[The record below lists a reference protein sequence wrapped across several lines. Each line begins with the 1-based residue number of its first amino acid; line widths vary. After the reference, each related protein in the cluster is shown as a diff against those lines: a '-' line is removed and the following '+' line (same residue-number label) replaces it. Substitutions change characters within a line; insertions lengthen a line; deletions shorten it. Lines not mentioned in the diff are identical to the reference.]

1 MLPRIPLRKRQRGLA
16 MVETVLVAP
25 VLLLLLLA
33 SAEITQAWI
42 EHNTLTKSARIAA
55 RYVAGHALQGTTG
68 VTNLSTGLVT
78 ETRNLLVFGNPA
90 GTGAPVLPGLLA
102 GNVQVQDLGDGN
114 IQVTVV
120 YAYDGILG
128 NVLPSFGFGSDSN
141 LAMNLEATVTMR
153 AL

>member
-1 MLPRIPLRKRQRGLA
+1 MLARTPLRKYQRGTAL
-16 MVETVLVAP
+16 VETVLVAP

-33 SAEITQAWI
+33 SAEITQAWV

-55 RYVAGHALQGTTG
+55 RHAAGLALQGTTG
-68 VTNLSTGLVT
+68 VAVLSPELVT
-78 ETRNLLVFGNPA
+78 ATRNLVVFGNAA
-90 GTGAPVLPGLLA
+90 GTGSPILPGLVA

-114 IQVTVV
+114 IQVAVT

-128 NVLPSFGFGSDSN
+128 NVLPGFGFGSDGN
-141 LAMNLEATVTMR
+141 LAMTLEATVTMR